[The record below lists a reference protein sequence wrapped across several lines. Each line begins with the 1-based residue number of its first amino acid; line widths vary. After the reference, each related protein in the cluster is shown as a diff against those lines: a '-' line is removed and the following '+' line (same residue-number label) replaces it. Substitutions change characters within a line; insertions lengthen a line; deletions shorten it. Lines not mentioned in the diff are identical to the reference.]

1 MVVTVTLVCM
11 YAVADPDLPIKG
23 WGSGGSQ
30 KHFFFSALLASVWS
44 KNPVGVGSGGGG
56 RGRAPALDPP
66 LTCTCMLW
74 EYAFRTAAT

>member
-1 MVVTVTLVCM
+1 M

-44 KNPVGVGSGGGG
+44 KNPVGVGSGGAGAG
-56 RGRAPALDPP
+56 PCPGSPTD
-66 LTCTCMLW
+66 MYM
-74 EYAFRTAAT
+74 YAVGVCF